1 MIRAAAFSLPL
12 QDDLT
17 LEPYMCLNEC
27 DGVELFLPSV
37 GTYTCLCV
45 CVRSVV
51 QEAKE
56 KRQEKIA
63 KRRRL
68 SSLRASQ
75 SKSESSQK

>member
-1 MIRAAAFSLPL
+1 MKMPKLCVF
-12 QDDLT
+12 
-17 LEPYMCLNEC
+17 CCFNN
-27 DGVELFLPSV
+27 PSV
-37 GTYTCLCV
+37 GTYLCIF
-45 CVRSVV
+45 CFIL

-75 SKSESSQK
+75 SKSESTQK

>member
-1 MIRAAAFSLPL
+1 MGTHLCIFCF
-12 QDDLT
+12 T
-17 LEPYMCLNEC
+17 L
-27 DGVELFLPSV
+27 
-37 GTYTCLCV
+37 
-45 CVRSVV
+45 

-75 SKSESSQK
+75 SKSESTQK